1 MKVESYPMQVPL
13 GKMAVKV
20 TQQVSQILKHPT
32 FVEGK
37 KSRGWTKADDSDDI
51 DLMDLQDFLS
61 RSESPVKV

>member
-1 MKVESYPMQVPL
+1 MPQKIENFPLPAPGKKAMKIESYPMQVPL

-37 KSRGWTKADDSDDI
+37 KSRGWT
-51 DLMDLQDFLS
+51 
-61 RSESPVKV
+61 